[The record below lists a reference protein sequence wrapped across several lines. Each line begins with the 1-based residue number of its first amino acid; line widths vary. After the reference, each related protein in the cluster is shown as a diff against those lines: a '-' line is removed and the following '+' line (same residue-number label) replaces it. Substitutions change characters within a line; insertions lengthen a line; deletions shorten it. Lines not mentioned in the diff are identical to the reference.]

1 MWPSIKHYLRTYQG
15 FVSTSTTMAMS
26 FRASFILL
34 IIMDLSFYFT
44 SIASVEI
51 IYNHV
56 AFIGSWNKEQLLFF
70 ITFMLAIDHLHMTF
84 LSESFWELSMHLR
97 TGELDF
103 ALLRPLHS
111 IFSVF
116 FRYFRPSSMLNIFV
130 IWGGLIYYGSLIP
143 LSAWQWFLLPFLIFM
158 GFMLMALIE
167 ILISTLMFWTQE
179 GMGINFLRMQ
189 MQQLSRWPDFIYT
202 SLARRVLTVALPL
215 LLIGSPAVHFLY
227 DPQLWPQLLWVM
239 LAIVVLFRLLLW
251 VWARALRSYESAS
264 S

>member
-1 MWPSIKHYLRTYQG
+1 MWNSIKHYLNTYYG

-26 FRASFILL
+26 FRMSFFLL

-44 SIASVEI
+44 TLASVEI

-56 AFIGSWNKEQLLFF
+56 ALIGPWNREQLLFF

-84 LSESFWELSMHLR
+84 LSESFWELSVHLR

-111 IFSVF
+111 IFNVF

-130 IWGGLIYYGSLIP
+130 IWSALIYYGIQVP
-143 LSAWQWFLLPFLIFM
+143 LVWWQWVLLPLLILL
-158 GFMLMALIE
+158 GFTLLAIVE
-167 ILISTLMFWTQE
+167 ILVSTLMFWTQE
-179 GMGINFLRMQ
+179 GLGINFLRMQ
-189 MQQLSRWPDFIYT
+189 MQQLSRWPDFVYT
-202 SLARRVLTVALPL
+202 NLARKVLTIALPL

-227 DPQLWPQLLWVM
+227 DPGQWPMLVIVA
-239 LAIVVLFRLLLW
+239 LAIVIFFKLLLW
-251 VWARALRSYESAS
+251 VWNKALRNYESAS